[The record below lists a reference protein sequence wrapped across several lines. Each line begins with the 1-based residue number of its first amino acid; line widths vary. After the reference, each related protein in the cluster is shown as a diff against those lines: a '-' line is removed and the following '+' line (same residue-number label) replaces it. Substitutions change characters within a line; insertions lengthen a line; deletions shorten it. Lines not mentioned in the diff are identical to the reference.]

1 MPSCDGSNC
10 GVGRRSDVIVVR
22 DNVKENELREKI
34 SKLENELKKVR
45 KSSFVDFN
53 RLNYLEKENYFE
65 TASITDPVTEL
76 AEFKSDSNRIA
87 LELAYTR
94 YRLAKTEEDVQ
105 NLKNILRS
113 SSSACQVTSDTSTLD
128 IKRITQSHFNKL

>member
-10 GVGRRSDVIVVR
+10 GVGRRSDVIVIR

-65 TASITDPVTEL
+65 TASVTDPAAEL